1 MKHFLYTVVLIF
13 FAAAC
18 KTTTEETPNQTPL
31 IKVASTSLSISKP
44 EMEIAGI
51 QVGKITKEQVDE
63 TLRVNGTIDVP
74 PQNMISVS
82 FPMGAFLKQTSL
94 LPGMQLKKGQLIAS
108 MEDESLIELQQN
120 FLVAKSKLEFTKQDY
135 ERQKF
140 LNESKASSDKV
151 FQQAKVDYDM
161 QRVLVRGLGEKLRL
175 IGINPSLLTENNIS
189 RRVNIYSPVNGFVSK
204 VNVNIGRFVQPTE
217 VMFELTDPADVHVA
231 LTVFEKDLDKV
242 KVGQKVYLNM
252 VDEPGTKYE
261 ATVILVS
268 KDLGENRSGN
278 VHCHFERIPSRLK
291 PGMFVNALIHLNN
304 REAQAVP
311 ESAVVRFENKHFV
324 FVQHGAGNFEMTEV
338 QEGARFNN
346 FIELVQPPKQ
356 VLDSAIITVNAYAA
370 LMKLKNVPE
379 EE

>member
-1 MKHFLYTVVLIF
+1 MKNFLYTVVLIF
-13 FAAAC
+13 FATAC
-18 KTTTEETPNQTPL
+18 KTTTEETPTQTPL

-204 VNVNIGRFVQPTE
+204 VNVNIGRYVQPTE

-242 KVGQKVYLNM
+242 KIGQKVYLNL

-261 ATVILVS
+261 ATVILVT
-268 KDLGENRSGN
+268 KDLSENRSGN

-291 PGMFVNALIHLNN
+291 PGMFVNAIIHLNN
-304 REAQAVP
+304 RETQAVP

>member
-1 MKHFLYTVVLIF
+1 MKIFLYIVVIVF
-13 FAAAC
+13 ITAAC
-18 KTTTEETPNQTPL
+18 KTKTEETPSPAADV
-31 IKVASTSLSISKP
+31 KVASTSLSISKP

-51 QVGKITKEQVDE
+51 RVGKISKEQVDE

-94 LPGMQLKKGQLIAS
+94 LPGMQLKKGQLIAT

-140 LNESKASSDKV
+140 LNASKASSDKV

-161 QRVLVRGLGEKLRL
+161 QRVMVKSLEEKLRL
-175 IGINPSLLTENNIS
+175 IGINPTLLSENNIS

-204 VNVNIGRFVQPTE
+204 VNVNIGRYVQPTE
-217 VMFELTDPADVHVA
+217 VMFELTDPNDVHVA

-242 KVGQKVYLNM
+242 KVGQKVFLNL
-252 VDEPGTKYE
+252 VDDPETKYE

-291 PGMFVNALIHLNN
+291 PGMFVNAIIHLNN
-304 REAQAVP
+304 RETQAVP

-356 VLDSAIITVNAYAA
+356 VVDSAIITVNAYAA